1 MHAMAFVAIMP
12 MHVIYLSMVFMAV
25 ADRQNLEPQM
35 NPWWHHKLY
44 PEAVEEF
51 AKVTDRG

>member
-1 MHAMAFVAIMP
+1 MC
-12 MHVIYLSMVFMAV
+12 IYLSLMFMVV
-25 ADRQNLEPQM
+25 ADRQNLEPQI

-51 AKVTDRG
+51 AKVTVRG